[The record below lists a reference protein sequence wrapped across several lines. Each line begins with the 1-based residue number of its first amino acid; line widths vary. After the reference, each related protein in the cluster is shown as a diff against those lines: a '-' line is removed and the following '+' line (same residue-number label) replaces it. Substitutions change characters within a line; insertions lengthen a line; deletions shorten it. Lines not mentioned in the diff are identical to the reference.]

1 MVRTWEAF
9 WFSEGST
16 FSLGLFR
23 ILFAL
28 LLYRE
33 ITTTLSKSLFAV
45 QGGFHLPYLSFIQPL
60 TLETYLW
67 LHDLQYPFIIL
78 LGLGIWMRFSC
89 GTLLLLQGYV
99 FFADQLN
106 FRNHPYFFLL
116 VLFLLLFS
124 PADDALS
131 VKALFRMLKERKPAL
146 ESLLGSTRL
155 FTFQRLIQVQV
166 CFVYLYAALH
176 KLNPGFLRGEI
187 LSYYLGQQLE
197 SAQMGRILGRFLQ
210 EESFL
215 QLQDFVAHPPNLIVL
230 VVLSVTIELLL
241 PVFLWIPKARPA
253 AILVGTLFHLGIAF
267 SMNIHVFS
275 YSIIASYLL
284 FLDPETLPEMVR
296 TRLVRQTRSSESQRI
311 ETPRQGSRTQPTPI
325 P

>member
-9 WFSEGST
+9 WVSEGST

-33 ITTTLSKSLFAV
+33 MTTTLSRSLFAV
-45 QGGFHLPYLSFIQPL
+45 EGGFHLPYLSFIQPL

-67 LHDLQYPFIIL
+67 LHDLQYPFILL

-131 VKALFRMLKERKPAL
+131 VKALFRMLKERRPVL
-146 ESLLGSTRL
+146 ESLLGSTRRL
-155 FTFQRLIQVQV
+155 TFQRLIQVQV
-166 CFVYLYAALH
+166 CFIYLYAALH

-187 LSYYLGQQLE
+187 LSFYLGQQLE
-197 SAQMGRILGRFLQ
+197 SAQTGRILGRFLQ

-267 SMNIHVFS
+267 SMDIHVFS
-275 YSIIASYLL
+275 YAIIASYLL
-284 FLDPETLPEMVR
+284 FLDPKTLPEMVR
-296 TRLVRQTRSSESQRI
+296 TRLRDQKRSGERFARGGVRS
-311 ETPRQGSRTQPTPI
+311 
-325 P
+325 

>member
-1 MVRTWEAF
+1 M
-9 WFSEGST
+9 
-16 FSLGLFR
+16 
-23 ILFAL
+23 
-28 LLYRE
+28 
-33 ITTTLSKSLFAV
+33 TTTLGKSLFAV
-45 QGGFHLPYLSFIQPL
+45 EGGFHLPYLSFIQPL

-67 LHDLQYPFIIL
+67 LHHLQSPFIIL

-116 VLFLLLFS
+116 VLFILLFS

-131 VKALFRMLKERKPAL
+131 VKALFRMLKERRSAL
-146 ESLLGSTRL
+146 ESLLGSARRL
-155 FTFQRLIQVQV
+155 TFQRLIQVQV
-166 CFVYLYAALH
+166 CIVYAYAALH
-176 KLNPGFLRGEI
+176 KLNPGFLSGDI
-187 LSYYLGQQLE
+187 LSHYFGQQLE
-197 SAQMGRILGRFLQ
+197 SAQIGRILGKFLQ
-210 EESFL
+210 EESFA
-215 QLQDFVAHPPNLIVL
+215 QLQDFVAHSPNLIVL
-230 VVLSVTIELLL
+230 VAFSLSIELLL
-241 PVFLWIPKARPA
+241 PVLLWIPQARPA
-253 AILVGTLFHLGIAF
+253 AILVGTLFHLGIAL
-267 SMNIHVFS
+267 SMDIHVFS

-296 TRLVRQTRSSESQRI
+296 TRLVRKTRSSESQRI